1 MKNYGILFSGG
12 IDSTLLI
19 HKYKESIDI
28 AYYIDYGSNL
38 NIKEKQIVIN
48 IANKL
53 NIPLKVIDLGFL
65 FRDSNS
71 SIFTQEGL
79 DSINNAIVPFRNTI
93 MLSSVLPDCFFRGVK
108 TLLIGTH
115 YSDSST
121 FKDCTQ
127 SFNKAYNSMLNEAD
141 NYKIEISAPLESLT
155 KNQIIQ
161 EANTLN
167 IDLST
172 TWSCYKGGQVPC
184 GVCPNCIIR
193 QKYKI

>member
-19 HKYKESIDI
+19 HKYRDRIAK
-28 AYYIDYGSNL
+28 AYYVDYGSKL
-38 NIKEKQIVIN
+38 NSREKIVVTN
-48 IANKL
+48 ITNEL
-53 NIPLKVIDLGFL
+53 NIPLKIIDLGFL
-65 FRDSNS
+65 FKDSNS

-79 DSINNAIVPFRNTI
+79 ESINNAIIPFRNAI
-93 MLSSVLPDCFFRGVK
+93 MLSSVLPDCFYNEIK

-115 YSDSST
+115 YSDSSI

-141 NYKIEISAPLESLT
+141 TYKIEISAPLESLT
-155 KNQIIQ
+155 KNQVIQ

-172 TWSCYKGGQVPC
+172 TWSCYKGDQVPC